1 MAKFTPDIELELLF
15 PSHLIPQR
23 VKDELP
29 DDLHVRSLRI
39 ISQELTDDPMSPHI
53 FLSFTP
59 NHVQMRPLAST
70 DYHRGHL
77 DILAV
82 LTHTPDPGA
91 QAWLS
96 QFQSI
101 SHAAYTY
108 YSIVIVSK
116 TTDRIVAVGTVFL
129 ERKFLRGLGLVG
141 HIEDIAVDKSQQ
153 GKKLGLRVI
162 QALTG
167 ISEGRGCYKTILN
180 CNESNIR
187 EFNHSIFVEGRL
199 GKLTGLVQH
208 STRSVVSRGRRSR
221 W

>member
-29 DDLHVRSLRI
+29 DDLH
-39 ISQELTDDPMSPHI
+39 
-53 FLSFTP
+53 
-59 NHVQMRPLAST
+59 MRPLAST

-180 CNESNIR
+180 CNESNIPFYEKCGFER
-187 EFNHSIFVEGRL
+187 KEVEMTKYANERARTPRL
-199 GKLTGLVQH
+199 
-208 STRSVVSRGRRSR
+208 
-221 W
+221 

>member
-1 MAKFTPDIELELLF
+1 
-15 PSHLIPQR
+15 
-23 VKDELP
+23 
-29 DDLHVRSLRI
+29 
-39 ISQELTDDPMSPHI
+39 
-53 FLSFTP
+53 
-59 NHVQMRPLAST
+59 MRPLAST

-77 DILAV
+77 DVLAV

-91 QAWLS
+91 QGWLS

-162 QALTG
+162 QALTA

-180 CNESNIR
+180 CNDSNIR
-187 EFNHSIFVEGRL
+187 EFHSSNFMNKYLR
-199 GKLTGLVQH
+199 KLTGPGYVQH
-208 STRSVVSRGRRSR
+208 FTRSVASRERRLR
-221 W
+221 WCVVLHVAMVVTRSSTSFHVQTKYANERARTPRL